1 MKTAISMPDIVF
13 RQVEEHAARLKVSRS
28 AFLTTAAQRYIEEL
42 DRDDEV
48 ARINAALEYIGDT
61 DDTNAV
67 VAEYSR
73 RRLAEALADDEW

>member
-1 MKTAISMPDIVF
+1 MPDIVF
-13 RQVEEHAARLKVSRS
+13 QQVEEHAARLKMSRS
-28 AFLTTAAQRYIEEL
+28 AFLTHAALRYIEEL

-61 DDTNAV
+61 DDTNQV